1 MKIYLDTTVL
11 VAFLFGEL
19 SDVDAERQEIAAEL
33 FELINAS
40 GITAFISLYA
50 LQELILFVYDNYSP
64 AEVKS
69 VLRLAML
76 TLFRNEVMVLPLLDR
91 IDTFKYSRL
100 VSVRNRSDRSH
111 LISALKNDC
120 DYILSC
126 DDHILRAEADD
137 MRALKPEEFLDLIK
151 ASMPEEER

>member
-1 MKIYLDTTVL
+1 M
-11 VAFLFGEL
+11 
-19 SDVDAERQEIAAEL
+19 
-33 FELINAS
+33 
-40 GITAFISLYA
+40 
-50 LQELILFVYDNYSP
+50 YDNYSP

-76 TLFRNEVMVLPLLDR
+76 ALFQNEVMVLPLLDR

-111 LISALKNDC
+111 LISASKNDC
-120 DYILSC
+120 DYILSY
-126 DDHILRAEADD
+126 DDHILRAKADD
-137 MRALKPEEFLDLIK
+137 MRALKPEEFLDLMK

>member
-1 MKIYLDTTVL
+1 M
-11 VAFLFGEL
+11 
-19 SDVDAERQEIAAEL
+19 
-33 FELINAS
+33 
-40 GITAFISLYA
+40 
-50 LQELILFVYDNYSP
+50 YDNYSP

-120 DYILSC
+120 DCILFY
-126 DDHILRAEADD
+126 DDHILRAKADD